1 MDYKILNKWIF
12 GVALLLLAACTQD
25 ELAEQGDTLP
35 EGMYPLEISSA
46 TLSAEVGSQPWG
58 AGAPQTRVSENPDRN
73 SSKWDGGEVITV
85 QLGDNETTTTY
96 EVQTDGSPELTG
108 DRLYWAK
115 HNDKVTAWYPENG
128 TIDLSDQSGG
138 LAYVLKATA
147 DNASCEKPVV
157 LDFSHQLAKIR
168 VVLTGEKAGDVND
181 VKIESYTS
189 CTNTNG
195 TVSTNGVLIGEIDM
209 YKVDEETHEANV
221 VPGKAIE
228 KFKVNGG
235 DWVNLSTPVT
245 PVAGNYHEIQI
256 NVESKTVTITGDYTV
271 EGEHKPLIIDGNGT
285 VTFNDAR
292 ITSDDR
298 PVIKIND
305 GCRPTLVFE
314 GTNVLECNWD
324 IFRAGGIMSGEDD
337 EYNIE
342 LKDNAKLAVISECTA
357 IGNSYDR
364 IRLKISGN
372 GEMWVQSNLHNS
384 PAIIVK
390 NGSLSISDGVDLTAV
405 AADEWY
411 SGTYMDYIPAI
422 GRTAYSNAQGGTITL
437 NNCTLKLYAWAN
449 SGTPEHWV
457 TLENGT
463 VTPNVDSEL
472 KSAEWDT
479 EVLLD
484 NNVKVTKLKER
495 PTPPDWVK

>member
-1 MDYKILNKWIF
+1 MDYKILNKCIF
-12 GVALLLLAACTQD
+12 GAMLLSLAACTQD
-25 ELAEQGDTLP
+25 ELADGGNTLP
-35 EGMYPLEISSA
+35 EGKYPLEIASVTMSVESSSKPW
-46 TLSAEVGSQPWG
+46 SAD
-58 AGAPQTRVSENPDRN
+58 APQTRVSENPDRN

-115 HNDKVTAWYPENG
+115 RNDKVTAWYPENG

-168 VVLTGEKAGDVND
+168 VKLMGEKAGDVND

-195 TVSTNGVLIGEIDM
+195 TVSTNGASIGEIDM

-245 PVAGNYHEIQI
+245 PVAGNYYEIQI
-256 NVESKTVTITGDYTV
+256 NVESKTVTITDDYTV

-285 VTFNDAR
+285 VTFKNAR
-292 ITSDDR
+292 VTSDDL
-298 PVIKIND
+298 PVIQIND
-305 GCRPTLVFE
+305 GCSPTLVFE
-314 GTNVLECNWD
+314 GTNVLKGN
-324 IFRAGGIMSGEDD
+324 ITSGEDY
-337 EYNIE
+337 EYSIN
-342 LKDNAKLAVISECTA
+342 LKNGAKLAVISEGIA
-357 IGNSYDR
+357 IGSIHKR
-364 IRLKISGN
+364 IELKISGN
-372 GEMWVQSNLHNS
+372 GEMWVQSDGNNS

-405 AADEWY
+405 AADKWY
-411 SGTYMDYIPAI
+411 AAMVDYIPAI
-422 GRTAYSNAQGGTITL
+422 GRSLYVSNVKGGTITL
-437 NNCTLKLYAWAN
+437 SDCTLKLYAWAN

-463 VTPNVDSEL
+463 VTPNVDSAL
-472 KSAEWDT
+472 KSAKWDT
-479 EVLLD
+479 EVSLD
-484 NNVKVTKLKER
+484 NKVKVKKLKDR

>member
-1 MDYKILNKWIF
+1 MDNKILNKWIF
-12 GVALLLLAACTQD
+12 GAALLLLTACTQD
-25 ELAEQGDTLP
+25 EMPDNGNTLP
-35 EGMYPLEISSA
+35 EGVYPLEIASVTMSVESSSKPW
-46 TLSAEVGSQPWG
+46 SAD
-58 AGAPQTRVSENPDRN
+58 APQTRVSENPDRN

-115 HNDKVTAWYPENG
+115 RNDKVTAWYPENG

-157 LDFSHQLAKIR
+157 LYFSHQLAKIR
-168 VVLTGEKAGDVND
+168 VKLTGEKAGDVND

-195 TVSTNGVLIGEIDM
+195 TVSTNGAPISEIDM

-228 KFKVNGG
+228 KFKVNDG

-245 PVAGNYHEIQI
+245 PVAGNYYEIQI
-256 NVESKTVTITGDYTV
+256 NVESKTVTITDDYTV
-271 EGEHKPLIIDGNGT
+271 ESEHKPLIIDGNGT
-285 VTFNDAR
+285 VTFKDAR
-292 ITSDDR
+292 VTSDDL
-298 PVIKIND
+298 PVIQIND
-305 GCRPTLVFE
+305 GCSPTLVFE
-314 GTNVLECNWD
+314 GTNVLKGN
-324 IFRAGGIMSGEDD
+324 ITSGEED
-337 EYNIE
+337 EYSIQ
-342 LKDNAKLAVISECTA
+342 LKNGAKLAVISEGIA
-357 IGNSYDR
+357 IGSIHKR
-364 IRLKISGN
+364 IELKISGN
-372 GEMWVQSNLHNS
+372 GEMWVQSDGNNS

-390 NGSLSISDGVDLTAV
+390 NGSLSISNGVDLTAV
-405 AADEWY
+405 AADKWY
-411 SGTYMDYIPAI
+411 AAMVDYIPAI
-422 GRTAYSNAQGGTITL
+422 GRSLYVSNVKGGTITL
-437 NNCTLKLYAWAN
+437 SDCTLKLYAWAN
-449 SGTPEHWV
+449 SGNPEHWV

-463 VTPNVDSEL
+463 VTPNVDSAL
-472 KSAEWDT
+472 KSAKWDT
-479 EVLLD
+479 EVSLD
-484 NNVKVTKLKER
+484 NKVKVKKLKDR